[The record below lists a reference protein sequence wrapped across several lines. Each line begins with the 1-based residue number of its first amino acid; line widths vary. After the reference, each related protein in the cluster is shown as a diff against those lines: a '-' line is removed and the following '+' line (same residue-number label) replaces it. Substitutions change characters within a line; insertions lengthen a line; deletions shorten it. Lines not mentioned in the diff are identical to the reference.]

1 MHNVQTAMQT
11 APPDAYH
18 VQYSPRYL
26 GRWLEWDEGLR
37 VPAGKPLAISLEAY
51 WCALNYH

>member
-1 MHNVQTAMQT
+1 
-11 APPDAYH
+11 